1 MALRPSNTHELF
13 ARECSF
19 PIDRESVVDAV
30 GDVAITS
37 PHGEHVD
44 VEGVLASSDETTFA
58 SVTELHTTVMANLP
72 DEYIGRKYY
81 DDRSTTAP
89 QVTELSF

>member
-1 MALRPSNTHELF
+1 MALRPSKTHELF

-19 PIDRESVVDAV
+19 PIDRESVIDTV

-37 PHGEHVD
+37 PHGEHTD
-44 VEGVLASSDETTFA
+44 VERVLEWSDETTFT

-81 DDRSTTAP
+81 DDRSATTP